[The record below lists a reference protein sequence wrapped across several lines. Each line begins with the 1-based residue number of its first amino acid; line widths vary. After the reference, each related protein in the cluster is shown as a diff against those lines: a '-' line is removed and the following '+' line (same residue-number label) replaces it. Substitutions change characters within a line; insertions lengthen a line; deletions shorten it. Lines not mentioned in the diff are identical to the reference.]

1 LIIIMADINT
11 NKLKNMIGKEWMNN
25 TYTYRFLELET
36 EEGCVVL
43 HTDKKEISFR
53 NQAELNFFLK
63 DCLPVHPTQPS
74 HKPAPIIEK
83 DVLAEVKG
91 LLVDNIR
98 QLKHDKEHIQQA
110 NAMAKQ
116 VNALV
121 QLVNLE
127 VQTRKAMNKGEI

>member
-1 LIIIMADINT
+1 MIDINT
-11 NKLKNMIGKEWMNN
+11 NKLVKMIGKEWMHN
-25 TYTYRFLELET
+25 TYTYQFLDLQEKED
-36 EEGCVVL
+36 CIVL

-53 NQAELNFFLK
+53 NQAEVNFFVK

-74 HKPAPIIEK
+74 HMPAPIIEK

-127 VQTRKAMNKGEI
+127 VQTRKMMNKGEI